1 MKSINLTTAI
11 FLMVSPLLSESQS
24 VSTYCDTIYGE
35 SNYIVR
41 TTINVLDSARLV
53 SSYCSIESK
62 YYNEKLAEKYNQV
75 LLPKNLQF
83 GNSFYLTNGLYIS
96 YYENGSY
103 REISNY
109 ILGRKYGMAIMFY
122 PNGQIKEYG
131 SYGSFENISK
141 FEIDSTTTIEYDAE
155 TFEEISRTVKEI
167 VSKKTGPW
175 FYFTSDG
182 NLISVEYY

>member
-1 MKSINLTTAI
+1 MKSINLTIAI
-11 FLMVSPLLSESQS
+11 FLLVSPILSVSQS
-24 VSTYCDTIYGE
+24 VSTYCDTTYGE

-83 GNSFYLTNGLYIS
+83 GNSFYLTNGLYTS
-96 YYENGSY
+96 YYENGNY

-109 ILGRKYGMAIMFY
+109 ILGRKYGMAIMF
-122 PNGQIKEYG
+122 
-131 SYGSFENISK
+131 
-141 FEIDSTTTIEYDAE
+141 
-155 TFEEISRTVKEI
+155 
-167 VSKKTGPW
+167 
-175 FYFTSDG
+175 
-182 NLISVEYY
+182 